1 MYVSKTLSLD
11 AKDVFT
17 IQYLI
22 ENGSAD
28 NASDF
33 VQKAIKYYIKLLEA
47 RNEKSP
53 TKIERKSG

>member
-11 AKDVFT
+11 AKDVFK

-33 VQKAIKYYIKLLEA
+33 VQKAVQNYIKLLEA
-47 RNEKSP
+47 GNEKS
-53 TKIERKSG
+53 